1 MSYATW
7 HDGMTLTSPVY
18 LDANVLVAVTVTKH
32 WAYKPAARLV
42 GELLA
47 TQATILVSLL
57 AIQECLWALARLS
70 YYDLAGHSS
79 DVLFNRKIYDR
90 WRERIFQRHA
100 ERMTTV
106 PSMLQAW
113 FNAGVPLA
121 VVSKAETDFLNVAG
135 LVPRYMHE
143 YGLTP
148 GDAAHLALAV
158 THAKTFVTTD
168 ADFQKPA
175 NSQPLAHL
183 AVVRVTSERAAA

>member
-1 MSYATW
+1 MPYATW
-7 HDGMTLTSPVY
+7 HDGMTLASPVY
-18 LDANVLVAVTVTKH
+18 LDANVLVGVTVTKH
-32 WAYKPAARLV
+32 WAYKPAARLL

-57 AIQECLWALARLS
+57 AIQESLWALARLS
-70 YYDLAGHSS
+70 YYDLAGHLS
-79 DVLFNRKIYDR
+79 DVFFGRKIYDK
-90 WRERIFQRHA
+90 WRDRIFENHG

-113 FNAGVPLA
+113 FKAGVPLA
-121 VVSKAETDFLNVAG
+121 VVSKAEPDFLKVAH

-148 GDAAHLALAV
+148 GDAAHLALAA

-168 ADFQKPA
+168 TDFEEAA
-175 NSQPLAHL
+175 NSEPLAHL
-183 AVVRVTSERAAA
+183 AVVQITK